1 MTPTMSADPPSMRT
15 TTSLL
20 LLLPLLLSLWAETG
34 EALLLRAPSVSNGRH
49 ASLLRRSQHTPRRV
63 FDFNPFDDAEALASR
78 LQKLDSQE
86 PPCAAPLFEK
96 LCSPAG
102 EEQAFVLQE
111 KALSLVREGDD
122 A

>member
-1 MTPTMSADPPSMRT
+1 MASSP
-15 TTSLL
+15 SLL
-20 LLLPLLLSLWAETG
+20 LLLLLLAEPG
-34 EALLLRAPSVSNGRH
+34 EAMVPHAPSSSSFSVVVKNGGGLH
-49 ASLLRRSQHTPRRV
+49 RRSRHTPRRV

-78 LQKLDSQE
+78 MQKLDSQE
-86 PPCAAPLFEK
+86 PPCAAPLFSK

-111 KALSLVREGDD
+111 KALSLVREAHD